1 MPSRRTT
8 EVAATIQGSLLDP
21 AAPRR
26 ALPVA
31 APQLLQKRAPAESG
45 ALHPRHLAPFKGAP
59 QSEQKAPSDCAP
71 QFGHFINRP
80 VRDGFGALIICA
92 MAKPD
97 KSEQLPTEPPPQPP
111 VPNPDLNR
119 NKGQTETE
127 DEKLLSREGET
138 LPARDVTQDAW
149 RVFRIMGEFVEGFD
163 TLARLGPAVSI
174 FGSARTKSGDPHY
187 QAAEETARLLARE
200 GFAVITGGGPGIM
213 EAANKGAAEG
223 GGDSVGCNIELPFEQ
238 GMNAYVRTAVNFR
251 YFFVRKTMFV
261 KYAEAFIIFP
271 GGFGTMD
278 ELFEALTLI
287 QTGKVRNFPVVLFGR
302 AYWQGLLDWLHDTMA
317 ANGKILDND
326 LKLLVVTDSPAEAV
340 QVVVSCYD
348 DNTGRAEA
356 ASQGDIHARRGGFK
370 RAASMKRNPL
380 K

>member
-1 MPSRRTT
+1 
-8 EVAATIQGSLLDP
+8 
-21 AAPRR
+21 
-26 ALPVA
+26 
-31 APQLLQKRAPAESG
+31 
-45 ALHPRHLAPFKGAP
+45 
-59 QSEQKAPSDCAP
+59 
-71 QFGHFINRP
+71 
-80 VRDGFGALIICA
+80 

-97 KSEQLPTEPPPQPP
+97 KSDELPSAPPPQPP

-138 LPARDVTQDAW
+138 LPSRDVTQDAW

-174 FGSARTKSGDPHY
+174 FGSARTKPGDHHY
-187 QAAEETARLLARE
+187 KAAQETARLLARE

-213 EAANKGAAEG
+213 EAANRGASEG

-238 GMNAYVRTAVNFR
+238 GMNAYVKTAVNFR

-302 AYWQGLLDWLHDTMA
+302 DYWQGLLDWLNNTMA
-317 ANGKILDND
+317 ANGKVLETD
-326 LKLLVVTDSPAEAV
+326 LKLLVVTDSPEEAV

-348 DNTGRAEA
+348 ANTAHTEA
-356 ASQGDIHARRGGFK
+356 LSENYTQGRRGGFK
-370 RAASMKRNPL
+370 RAAPMKRNPL